1 VAVGARRPY
10 ALPVKLPRPR
20 LPNVPW
26 RRIATGRV
34 LPWTLVALLLG
45 AALAGWLVG
54 GGSDSGRID
63 QVKQTATR
71 FLDALTNFS
80 ASTID
85 QDVKGIRSYAVG
97 SFAQQVDQ
105 TFSAARIQQIKQAK
119 VVSKATVK
127 SVFVEDLTG
136 DQATV
141 FGVVAETVTNNVQ
154 SAPRSDVIRAEL
166 TLLDTK
172 GGWKVEQVNI
182 FQAPGATG

>member
-1 VAVGARRPY
+1 VGARRPY
-10 ALPVKLPRPR
+10 ALPVKLKLPRPR

-34 LPWTLVALLLG
+34 LPWTLVVLLLG

-85 QDVKGIRSYAVG
+85 QDVKRIRSYAVG

-105 TFSAARIQQIKQAK
+105 TFSPARIQQIKQAK

-127 SVFVEDLTG
+127 SVFVENLTG

-141 FGVVAETVTNNVQ
+141 FGVVAVTVTNNVQ